1 MKVEEKKWIRI
12 RVYVVALF
20 FMLGLGTILARAYQ
34 LQVVEDDYLK
44 GIADKGIFATITL
57 PPDRGFVYDR
67 EGNELAVSIQVGSVF
82 AHPSQIKEK
91 RKTAVK
97 LSKILREPTDSI
109 LQKLR
114 RKRSFVWIKRRI
126 SPAVTAE
133 VSRLNLIGVGITT
146 ESRRYY
152 PEREIAAHL
161 MGFSGTD
168 NQGLEGLE
176 RKYDRYLTGAQHKL
190 VCMEDAF
197 GRPFAINKPT
207 PPEKA
212 GVVHHLTLTIDKE
225 IQYKAQQALH
235 SAVTQ
240 TKAKGGHCVVV
251 DPKTGEILAMAV
263 VPQFNPNIFSKFRP
277 DTWRNR
283 AVTDCFEP
291 GSTMKA
297 FLLSAALEE
306 GVVSPLTE
314 FFCEEGKFKVG
325 GRVVHDTHEYET
337 LTVADIVV
345 RSSNIG
351 AIKIGQKLGY
361 ERFCRYLKKF
371 GFSEKTG
378 VDLLGERAGFIRT
391 TKHARTIDQANLYFG
406 QGMSTTSLQ
415 LVMAMAAIANGGQL
429 MRPYVVKEIV
439 DDAGHQVEETTPQV
453 VRRVISS
460 KTAKTVASI
469 LTGVVGEE
477 GTAPKAAIKGF
488 GVAGKTGTAQKI
500 DPRTKA
506 YSKQKYVAT
515 FVGFTPVED
524 PKLVILV
531 VVDEPKGIAYGGLV
545 AAPVF
550 QKVGSWALNHL
561 RAAPRPGLLAGGDAG
576 QVDQASV
583 SPKSAQ
589 PIAVAP
595 QVKRI
600 AQELRQGV
608 LPDFTRMGMRQ
619 VLKKGRDLGLK
630 VCLKGSGL
638 AVAQQPEP
646 GCSLSQVDSVEIHF
660 RPPGR

>member
-1 MKVEEKKWIRI
+1 MKVEKKKWIRI
-12 RVYVVALF
+12 RVYIVALF
-20 FMLGLGTILARAYQ
+20 FVLGLGTILARAYQ

-67 EGNELAVSIQVGSVF
+67 AGNELAVSIQVGSVF

-91 RKTAVK
+91 QNTARK
-97 LSKILREPTDSI
+97 LSQILHEPANNI
-109 LQKLR
+109 LQKLQ

-126 SPAVTAE
+126 SPALTAQ
-133 VSRLNLIGVGITT
+133 VSGLNLSGVGITT
-146 ESRRYY
+146 EAKRFY

-161 MGFSGTD
+161 IGFSGTD

-176 RKYDRYLTGAQHKL
+176 RKYDRYLTGPQHKL

-197 GRPFAINKPT
+197 GRPFAIDKPVSSG
-207 PPEKA
+207 EA
-212 GVVHHLTLTIDKE
+212 GVHHLTLTIDKE
-225 IQYKAQQALH
+225 VQYKAQQALH
-235 SAVTQ
+235 SAVTE
-240 TKAKGGHCVVV
+240 TRAKGGHCLVVN
-251 DPKTGEILAMAV
+251 PKTGEILAMAV

-277 DTWRNR
+277 DKWRNR
-283 AVTDCFEP
+283 AVTDSFEP

-297 FLLSAALEE
+297 FLLSAALEQ
-306 GVVSPLTE
+306 GVVTPLTE
-314 FFCEEGKFKVG
+314 FFCEEGKYKVG

-351 AIKIGQKLGY
+351 AVKIGQKLGY
-361 ERFCRYLKKF
+361 ETFCQYLKKF
-371 GFSEKTG
+371 GFGQKTG
-378 VDLLGERAGFIRT
+378 VDLLGERTGFIRAA
-391 TKHARTIDQANLYFG
+391 KHAKTIDQANLYFG

-415 LVMAMAAIANGGQL
+415 LVMGMAAIANGGKL

-439 DDAGHQVEETTPQV
+439 DESGHQVKETQPKV
-453 VRRVISS
+453 VRRVISLR
-460 KTAKTVASI
+460 TAKTAASI

-477 GTAPKAAIKGF
+477 GTAPKAAINGF
-488 GVAGKTGTAQKI
+488 SVAGKTGTAQKV
-500 DPRTKA
+500 DPETKG

-515 FVGFTPVED
+515 FVGFTPADD
-524 PKLVILV
+524 PELVILV
-531 VVDEPKGIAYGGLV
+531 VIDEPKGTAYGGLV

-561 RAAPRPGLLAGGDAG
+561 RVAPRRGLLADVGAA
-576 QVDQASV
+576 QVEQSPV
-583 SPKSAQ
+583 SPIRPDA
-589 PIAVAP
+589 IAAAP
-595 QVKRI
+595 QVSRI

-608 LPDFTRMGMRQ
+608 LPDFTDMGMRE
-619 VLKKGRDLGLK
+619 VLKKGRDLGLE

-638 AVAQQPEP
+638 AVTQHPEP
-646 GCSLSQVDSVEIHF
+646 GSPLLEVDSVQVNF
-660 RPPGR
+660 KPPGR